1 MAAHAM
7 LGPSGA
13 HRWLTCTP
21 SAKLETQFP
30 DQSSLYAAEGSYAH
44 AFAELKLQK
53 YLGLIDTRAFHA
65 KLKLIKDSL
74 YYRKEAEDYV
84 DAYVTYAVELIAKAQ
99 SITPDAV
106 VMLEQKLDFSEWVPG
121 GFGTGDLVIVA
132 DGTLEIMDLKFGK
145 GVQVYAED
153 NPQMRLYALGAY
165 AAYEMLYDI
174 QRVRMT
180 IHQPRLDHIDSD
192 EITVDELLKW
202 AEEYVRPRAKLAAK
216 GEGEFVPGEK
226 QCQFCRARAT
236 CKARAEANLEMA
248 KHDFCDSFLLSND
261 EVADILAKADE
272 LVKWAADIKDYALD
286 QAVNYGVKFPGWKLV
301 EGRSNRAY
309 SDDCKVAEALVKANF
324 PEEKIY
330 KPSELLGITAMEKE
344 IGKKLFGKLLDGLI
358 VKPPGKPTLAPESD
372 KRPEISSTD
381 SAAKDFQSSCIGCG
395 KILSPEYLK
404 NDLCVFCEK
413 AFGSV
418 IELPEIS

>member
-1 MAAHAM
+1 MTAHAM
-7 LGPSGA
+7 LGPSSS

-44 AFAELKLQK
+44 AFAELKLLK
-53 YLGLIDTRAFHA
+53 YLDRIETKTYHK
-65 KLKLIKDSL
+65 KLKPIKDSL
-74 YYRKEAEDYV
+74 YYSKEAEDYV
-84 DAYVTYAVELIAKAQ
+84 DAYVTYAAELISKAQ
-99 SITPDAV
+99 STTPDAI

-132 DGTLEIMDLKFGK
+132 DGILEIMDLKFGK
-145 GVQVYAED
+145 GLQVFAEG

-192 EITVDELLKW
+192 DMTVDELRKW
-202 AEEYVRPRAKLAAK
+202 AGGYLKPRAAMAAK
-216 GEGEFVPGEK
+216 GEGEFVSGEH
-226 QCQFCRARAT
+226 CRFCRAGAT
-236 CKARAEANLEMA
+236 CKARAEANLELA
-248 KHDFCDSFLLSND
+248 RHDFCDAFLLSHD
-261 EVADILAKADE
+261 EIGDILGRIDE
-272 LVKWAADIKDYALD
+272 LVSWAGDIKDYALD
-286 QAVNYGVKFPGWKLV
+286 QAVNHNVKFPGWKLV

-309 SDDCKVAEALVKANF
+309 SDDCKVAEVLIKANY

-330 KPSELLGITAMEKE
+330 KPSEILGITAMEKE

-358 VKPPGKPTLAPESD
+358 VKPPGKPTLAPEGD
-372 KRPEISSTD
+372 KRSEISSAD
-381 SAAKDFQSSCIGCG
+381 SAAKDFSEGAST
-395 KILSPEYLK
+395 
-404 NDLCVFCEK
+404 N
-413 AFGSV
+413 A
-418 IELPEIS
+418 